1 MIFENSISR
10 HMSVPALRKS
20 LDASAMRGKA
30 ISNNLANVL
39 TPGYKRIEVS
49 FEDEL
54 KRALDPMQLMGA
66 RTNAAHFEIGRPDIG
81 KISPKAYRPSGA
93 LLPGDINDVDVDMEA
108 AKLSENQLFFQ
119 ASAKF
124 LSDRYSTLKSAIA
137 GRGM

>member
-54 KRALDPMQLMGA
+54 KKALDPMQLMGA
-66 RTNAAHFEIGRPDIG
+66 RTDKAHFEIGRPDIG
-81 KISPKAYRPSGA
+81 KLHPKAYRPGGE

-124 LSDRYSTLKSAIA
+124 LNGRYATLKSAIA